1 MAQPCSAMKP
11 RTIEQQFT
19 ESRIM
24 KLICRK
30 IEIKDKERNCFE
42 LLLISVVPEDCSL
55 SEDLAFGF
63 YDIVT

>member
-1 MAQPCSAMKP
+1 
-11 RTIEQQFT
+11 
-19 ESRIM
+19 M

-42 LLLISVVPEDCSL
+42 LLLISVVPEDFSL
-55 SEDLAFGF
+55 SEDLAFRF

>member
-1 MAQPCSAMKP
+1 MAQPYSAMRP

-19 ESRIM
+19 ESKIM

-42 LLLISVVPEDCSL
+42 LVLISAVPEDCHL

>member
-1 MAQPCSAMKP
+1 MAQPCSAMRR

-42 LLLISVVPEDCSL
+42 LLVISVVPEDCHL

>member
-1 MAQPCSAMKP
+1 MAQPYSAMRP

-19 ESRIM
+19 ESKIM

-42 LLLISVVPEDCSL
+42 LVLISVVPEDCHL